1 MENLQA
7 KIILQ
12 TLTDLGLKI
21 DKFQENLASDRERIV
36 ALEVEERSNQENK
49 KTFNEITWPNLE
61 EEVRGIKD
69 RLVKI
74 EKETVSLRKIENI
87 ESKLTTVL
95 TKIEIWIPRMEKIE
109 EKLPKLD
116 EVNWKMKLIWAG
128 SAAGISFLT
137 ASVVA
142 IFLKIAGLG

>member
-12 TLTDLGLKI
+12 TLTDLGVKI
-21 DKFQENLASDRERIV
+21 DKFQENLSSDRERIV

-61 EEVRGIKD
+61 EEVKGIKD

-95 TKIEIWIPRMEKIE
+95 TKIEIWIPKMEKIE

-128 SAAGISFLT
+128 SAASISFLT